1 MSFWFREVGASTDK
15 ANTMSAEVLPEG
27 ALPLLDTEIDE
38 PGMRDYVN
46 GLLLA
51 EMEAMAGE
59 GAADEAAFLARLPP
73 APPPR
78 ASPQLAADL
87 ARASR
92 GERPPPLSVSRYA
105 LPAVPSGAAAEDPA
119 AWEAAARGARLA
131 LEAQALYALNL
142 DLGARFGGEAW
153 RAAVAHSS
161 GLVASARRGAAA
173 LAAEAAA
180 ANAARAAAQEDAGA
194 RLGSLAKRARQCDAT
209 ILQLGVGLGA
219 S

>member
-1 MSFWFREVGASTDK
+1 
-15 ANTMSAEVLPEG
+15 MSAEVLPEG

-119 AWEAAARGARLA
+119 AWEAMLDGIRRTPDRRRVVVAAQDVAIAELRGMLDAPVWRIPDHDREVHDLA
-131 LEAQALYALNL
+131 ALTTLAGHLP
-142 DLGARFGGEAW
+142 DLGELF
-153 RAAVAHSS
+153 
-161 GLVASARRGAAA
+161 
-173 LAAEAAA
+173 
-180 ANAARAAAQEDAGA
+180 Q
-194 RLGSLAKRARQCDAT
+194 
-209 ILQLGVGLGA
+209 
-219 S
+219 